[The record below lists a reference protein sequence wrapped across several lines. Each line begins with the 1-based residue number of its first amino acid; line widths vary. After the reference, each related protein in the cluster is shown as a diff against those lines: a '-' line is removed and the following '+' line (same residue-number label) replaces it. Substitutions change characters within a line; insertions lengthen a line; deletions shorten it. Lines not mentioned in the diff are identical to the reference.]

1 MKALPNIL
9 SVVRIGLTLAMFAA
23 LVAVGGGLDPGGR
36 LARFAFWAFVV
47 AAVTDFLDGWLARR
61 FDAVTVWGTILDPIG
76 DKILVCGAVV
86 GLLASGA
93 GPAFALPAG
102 LILFREFAVSA
113 LREVGAARGLKL
125 PVTGLAK
132 AKTAAQ
138 LIALAAMMGVGVVPD
153 MPLAAPHALVWLAAI
168 LTLWTGLD
176 YLLQTRRGLA
186 AAPSSPETEVSL
198 PGRG

>member
-9 SVVRIGLTLAMFAA
+9 SIGRILLTLAMFAA
-23 LVAVGGGLDPGGR
+23 LVAIGAGRDPGGQ
-36 LARFAFWAFVV
+36 LGAFAFWAFGI

-61 FDAVTVWGTILDPIG
+61 FDAITVWGTILDPIG
-76 DKILVCGAVV
+76 DKILVCGAVI
-86 GLLASGA
+86 GLLAAGA

-132 AKTAAQ
+132 WKTAVQ
-138 LIALAAMMGVGVVPD
+138 LVALAAMLGTGLVPFLPPLLPMG
-153 MPLAAPHALVWLAAI
+153 LVWVAAL
-168 LTLWTGLD
+168 LTVWTGIE
-176 YLLQTRRGLA
+176 YLVQTHRGLA
-186 AAPSSPETEVSL
+186 GLT
-198 PGRG
+198 

>member
-9 SVVRIGLTLAMFAA
+9 STFRIFLTLAMFAA
-23 LVAVGGGLDPGGR
+23 LVANGAGRDPGGQ
-36 LARFAFWAFVV
+36 LAAFAFWAFVI

-76 DKILVCGAVV
+76 DKILVCGAMV
-86 GLLASGA
+86 GLMAAGA

-125 PVTGLAK
+125 PVTRLAK
-132 AKTAAQ
+132 WKTAVQ
-138 LIALAAMMGVGVVPD
+138 LVALAVVLGVGVLPGLPPQAPGVL
-153 MPLAAPHALVWLAAI
+153 MWFAAL
-168 LTLWTGLD
+168 LTLWTGGE
-176 YLLQTRRGLA
+176 YLLQTRKGLA
-186 AAPSSPETEVSL
+186 AQD
-198 PGRG
+198 

>member
-1 MKALPNIL
+1 MKSLPNIL
-9 SVVRIGLTLAMFAA
+9 SVIRIVLTLAMFAA
-23 LVAVGGGLDPGGR
+23 LVAVGAGRDPGGD

-47 AAVTDFLDGWLARR
+47 AAVTDYLDGWLARR

-86 GLLASGA
+86 GLMAAGA
-93 GPAFALPAG
+93 GTAFALPAG

-132 AKTAAQ
+132 WKTAVQ
-138 LIALAAMMGVGVVPD
+138 LVALAAMLGTGLVPAL
-153 MPLAAPHALVWLAAI
+153 PALLPIALVWLAAV
-168 LTLWTGLD
+168 LTVWTGVE
-176 YLLQTRRGLA
+176 YLFQTRRGLA
-186 AAPSSPETEVSL
+186 ERT
-198 PGRG
+198 

>member
-1 MKALPNIL
+1 MKALPNLL
-9 SVVRIGLTLAMFAA
+9 STGRIFLTLAMFAA
-23 LVAVGGGLDPGGR
+23 LVAVGAGRDPEGS
-36 LARFAFWAFVV
+36 LMRFAFWAFVM

-86 GLLASGA
+86 GLMASGA

-113 LREVGAARGLKL
+113 LREVAAARGLKL

-132 AKTAAQ
+132 WKTAVQ
-138 LIALAAMMGVGVVPD
+138 LVALAAMLGVGLVPALP
-153 MPLAAPHALVWLAAI
+153 PLLPLGRGGGAAG
-168 LTLWTGLD
+168 LTVWTGTEALR
-176 YLLQTRRGLA
+176 QTRRGLA
-186 AAPSSPETEVSL
+186 GLT
-198 PGRG
+198 

>member
-9 SVVRIGLTLAMFAA
+9 SIVRIALTLAMFVA
-23 LVAVGGGLDPGGR
+23 LVAVGAGRDPDGGLMH
-36 LARFAFWAFVV
+36 FAFWAFVI
-47 AAVTDFLDGWLARR
+47 AALTDFLDGWLARR
-61 FDAVTVWGTILDPIG
+61 YDAVTVWGTILDPIG

-86 GLLASGA
+86 GLMASGA

-132 AKTAAQ
+132 WKTAVQ
-138 LIALAAMMGVGVVPD
+138 LVALASMLGVGLVPALPS
-153 MPLAAPHALVWLAAI
+153 PLPLALVWVAAL
-168 LTLWTGLD
+168 LTVWTGIE

-186 AAPSSPETEVSL
+186 SL
-198 PGRG
+198 P

>member
-9 SVVRIGLTLAMFAA
+9 STGRILLTLAMFGA
-23 LVAVGGGLDPGGR
+23 LVAAGAGRDPGGD

-47 AAVTDFLDGWLARR
+47 AAVTDYLDGWLARR

-86 GLLASGA
+86 GLMAAGA

-132 AKTAAQ
+132 WKTAVQ
-138 LIALAAMMGVGVVPD
+138 LVALAAVLATGVLPALPPRL
-153 MPLAAPHALVWLAAI
+153 PLALLWIATA
-168 LTLWTGLD
+168 LTLWTGGE
-176 YLLQTRRGLA
+176 YLVQTRKGLKA
-186 AAPSSPETEVSL
+186 AA
-198 PGRG
+198 